1 MFVKLTKS
9 GPRSYVQLVQAYRD
23 DAGRPKQRTVATL
36 GRLDQI
42 GESVKS
48 MHDGLSR
55 LLGLEP
61 ADPFGN
67 GTPSFESSRA
77 LGDVWALTAL
87 WKELGLRSP
96 RAGVIPSGPPPHQPR
111 GLSAGVGARTTVR
124 C

>member
-1 MFVKLTKS
+1 MFFKLTKS

-61 ADPFGN
+61 ADPLGN
-67 GTPSFESSRA
+67 GTLSFESSRA

-87 WKELGLRSP
+87 WKELGLDR
-96 RAGVIPSGPPPHQPR
+96 
-111 GLSAGVGARTTVR
+111 LGARALTHQFCYR
-124 C
+124 